1 MSPACKRG
9 RRRGGASGTGEGA
22 GPGQNFGVGVG
33 GGGGDLAG
41 VRSACVF
48 VSSRP
53 LSAEPGPEHTGC
65 PTAFPS
71 QCLHR
76 MDGSA

>member
-1 MSPACKRG
+1 M
-9 RRRGGASGTGEGA
+9 
-22 GPGQNFGVGVG
+22 
-33 GGGGDLAG
+33 
-41 VRSACVF
+41 F